1 VLVPIHIEPAAV
13 DALIDGLGAVHNLD
27 GISATVPHK
36 FTAYRHANTTSQRAH
51 LLTAANILRRHADGS
66 WHGDMLDG
74 IAMVGSIRNAGCEP
88 AARRA
93 LLVGAGGAGGAIA
106 LSLLDAGVTELAVHD
121 SDAERRDA
129 LVERLRTHHGGRV
142 VVGSADPTGFTLV
155 VNATPAGMKPDDPLP
170 IIADR
175 LTPQT
180 FVADVITNP
189 VVTPLLE
196 AARRVGCDTQTGIGM
211 FNAELDLMVDFWLGA
226 SV

>member
-1 VLVPIHIEPAAV
+1 MRIEP
-13 DALIDGLGAVHNLD
+13 
-27 GISATVPHK
+27 T
-36 FTAYRHANTTSQRAH
+36 
-51 LLTAANILRRHADGS
+51 
-66 WHGDMLDG
+66 
-74 IAMVGSIRNAGCEP
+74 
-88 AARRA
+88 
-93 LLVGAGGAGGAIA
+93 
-106 LSLLDAGVTELAVHD
+106 HD

-129 LVERLRTHHGGRV
+129 LLERLRKHHRARV

-180 FVADVITNP
+180 FVADVITKP

-196 AARRVGCDTQTGIGM
+196 AARRIGCHTQTRVGM
-211 FNAELDLMVDFWLGA
+211 FDTELDLMVDFWLGA